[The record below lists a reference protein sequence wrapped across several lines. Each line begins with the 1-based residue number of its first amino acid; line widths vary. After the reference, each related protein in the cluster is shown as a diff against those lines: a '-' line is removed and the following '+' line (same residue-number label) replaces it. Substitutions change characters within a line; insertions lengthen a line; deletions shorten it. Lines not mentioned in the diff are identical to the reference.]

1 MSQTFLLLIIF
12 PHLNNR
18 SLSFFHYF
26 NLIDENSDDSSTKT
40 VNNNNNNNNNNNI
53 NKSNE
58 HLKIHKHMQ
67 KIIIIIITK
76 IKNK

>member
-1 MSQTFLLLIIF
+1 M
-12 PHLNNR
+12 NNR
-18 SLSFFHYF
+18 ILSFFHYF
-26 NLIDENSDDSSTKT
+26 NLIDENSDDSSKKT
-40 VNNNNNNNNNNNI
+40 VNNNNNNNI